1 MSFKKLQEAL
11 ASGDTEK
18 AAEIAKGLETDFNAN
33 VEEIGKLENKA
44 NEAIEGR
51 NKVKEKLR
59 EITKAAGVD
68 ELTVDVI
75 DDLKS
80 KQGDDKLIAKH
91 KEEIDTYAKRIEE
104 IESGYKSK
112 LGDANSRYQGV
123 LIDRELTKLGASLG
137 LADGAMDDVVSH
149 LKQHATID
157 GDNIAYVIDGS
168 PERNANGRPLTISD
182 KIEELKTK
190 KPFFFKAVG
199 QGGSGQHHNG
209 GGNAGKKFS
218 ELSGHELV
226 ALRREN
232 PAEYERLKNQK

>member
-1 MSFKKLQEAL
+1 MQP
-11 ASGDTEK
+11 
-18 AAEIAKGLETDFNAN
+18 
-33 VEEIGKLENKA
+33 
-44 NEAIEGR
+44 
-51 NKVKEKLR
+51 
-59 EITKAAGVD
+59 
-68 ELTVDVI
+68 
-75 DDLKS
+75 
-80 KQGDDKLIAKH
+80 
-91 KEEIDTYAKRIEE
+91 
-104 IESGYKSK
+104 
-112 LGDANSRYQGV
+112 
-123 LIDRELTKLGASLG
+123 
-137 LADGAMDDVVSH
+137 
-149 LKQHATID
+149 